1 MLSVKKRGKSNSKIS
16 ISDAIPIHS
25 ETVLSPEKLP
35 SNLIL
40 HLKKIKGVQCDDSYS
55 AEDILKYKPVEEIKD

>member
-40 HLKKIKGVQCDDSYS
+40 HLKKIKGVQ
-55 AEDILKYKPVEEIKD
+55 KY